1 MFSTVRLNFQVP
13 GLDRKALAAAYSE
26 GIAMARYADENG
38 FDVVS
43 FEEHHG
49 TDLAWSPSP
58 LITAGAVLGG
68 TKNIRVV
75 IQALLVPLHDP
86 LRIAEDIAVLDH
98 IGGGRLML
106 VSGLG
111 YRPDEYAMF
120 DMDWKGR
127 GALVDEDLEAIL
139 NAWTGEPFTYRGRT
153 VRVTPP
159 PASPPQQILFVGGS
173 GKPGARRAARLG
185 LGFIPSAAV
194 PELEPYYN
202 EKCAEYGTT
211 PFMMAP
217 PEHTVLTMLSDDP
230 DRAWAGEVGKGLFVE
245 ASTYASW
252 QTPDIKSAVHSHA
265 KTVEELRE
273 ENIYEIITPEEAIT
287 LGRQRGSMI
296 LHPMCGGISPELGW
310 ETMRTYVD
318 KVLPALKGS

>member
-13 GLDRKALAAAYSE
+13 DLDRKALAAAYSE
-26 GIAMARYADENG
+26 GIAMARYADESG

-58 LITAGAVLGG
+58 LITAGAVLGS
-68 TKNIRVV
+68 TKNVRVV

-86 LRIAEDIAVLDH
+86 LRIAEDMAVLDLMS
-98 IGGGRLML
+98 GGRLMV

-120 DMDWKGR
+120 DKDWAGR

-159 PASPPQQILFVGGS
+159 PASPPQ
-173 GKPGARRAARLG
+173 PAP
-185 LGFIPSAAV
+185 IPASA
-194 PELEPYYN
+194 
-202 EKCAEYGTT
+202 
-211 PFMMAP
+211 
-217 PEHTVLTMLSDDP
+217 
-230 DRAWAGEVGKGLFVE
+230 
-245 ASTYASW
+245 
-252 QTPDIKSAVHSHA
+252 
-265 KTVEELRE
+265 
-273 ENIYEIITPEEAIT
+273 
-287 LGRQRGSMI
+287 
-296 LHPMCGGISPELGW
+296 
-310 ETMRTYVD
+310 
-318 KVLPALKGS
+318 KGS